1 MENTIT
7 NGFQKINNPQLQ
19 PNAHFQYDGDIN
31 AFDFEKDVPSQLK
44 NYTAIKKL
52 LNDKQ
57 IDFTEINI
65 VRWNAV
71 SGRYGSK
78 ARCKFIVKTTIPEL
92 LWYKSESNAP
102 GSGHNQI
109 YYKKQKI
116 KTTDFIKWNGEKLA
130 ELLEQ

>member
-19 PNAHFQYDGDIN
+19 PNAHFQYDGNIN

-52 LNDKQ
+52 LNEKQ

-71 SGRYGSK
+71 GRHGSP

-102 GSGHNQI
+102 GSGNNQI

-116 KTTDFIKWNGEKLA
+116 KTTTFVSWNGEKLA
-130 ELLEQ
+130 ELLEQP